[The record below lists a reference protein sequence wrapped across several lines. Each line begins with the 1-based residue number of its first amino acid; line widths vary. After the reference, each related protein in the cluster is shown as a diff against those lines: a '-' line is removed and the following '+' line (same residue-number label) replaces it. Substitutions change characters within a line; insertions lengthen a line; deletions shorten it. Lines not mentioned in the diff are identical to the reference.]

1 MTSHKISPPPQSL
14 AVLAANLL
22 FGTLSS
28 TFRTCGK
35 ADCVCHSGQRHGPY
49 LHVSYREA
57 GRTRGYYV
65 PAALEQQVRE
75 GIEAWQR
82 FQYIALD
89 LAEKNRIRLGLGSR
103 RNRKAKGRKQ

>member
-1 MTSHKISPPPQSL
+1 MKSHRISPAPKSL
-14 AVLAANLL
+14 AALAPNLL
-22 FGTLSS
+22 FGTLSA

-35 ADCVCHSGQRHGPY
+35 PDCVCHSGQRHGPY

-82 FQYIALD
+82 FQSIALD
-89 LAEKNRIRLGLGSR
+89 LAEQNRIRLGLGSG
-103 RNRKAKGRKQ
+103 RNRKAKGRTR